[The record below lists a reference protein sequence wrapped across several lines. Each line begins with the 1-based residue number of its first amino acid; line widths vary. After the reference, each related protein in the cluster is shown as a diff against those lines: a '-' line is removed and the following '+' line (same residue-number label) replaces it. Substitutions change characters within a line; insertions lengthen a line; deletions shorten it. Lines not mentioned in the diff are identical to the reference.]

1 MRAHVK
7 GRDFAAAA
15 AHFAAASAA
24 SSAAPAAAPAAPAG
38 AESNHHH
45 ANEFDTGDD
54 DVDEF
59 DTGDDDVGVV
69 LNVLDMGGLGNVR
82 RV

>member
-1 MRAHVK
+1 MK
-7 GRDFAAAA
+7 GRDFEAAA
-15 AHFAAASAA
+15 AHFAS
-24 SSAAPAAAPAAPAG
+24 AAAPAAPAAPAA

-45 ANEFDTGDD
+45 A
-54 DVDEF
+54 DEF
-59 DTGDDDVGVV
+59 DTGDDDAGVV

>member
-1 MRAHVK
+1 MK

-24 SSAAPAAAPAAPAG
+24 SAAAAA
-38 AESNHHH
+38 AESNHQH
-45 ANEFDTGDD
+45 A
-54 DVDEF
+54 DEF
-59 DTGDDDVGVV
+59 DTGNDDVGVV
-69 LNVLDMGGLGNVR
+69 LNVLDIGGLGNVR